1 MDEENQKL
9 DEADDHSDEFK
20 DQKPKSL
27 IENFSCCCHFY
38 TKTGFFIFG
47 ILLFIFWIYNK
58 FT

>member
-9 DEADDHSDEFK
+9 DEADDLDEFK
-20 DQKPKSL
+20 HQKSKSL